1 MPIYKTVKAVERL
14 YRELDAEQA
23 KVRKSAHLSCPSGC
37 VKCCLG
43 KNVSAAPLEFLPYAY
58 AQYKAGMLE
67 DRYWAFKDAQ
77 QEGCLL
83 LDYDPLTQKGKCGAY
98 QNRGLVCRLFGAS
111 SQTDKNGK
119 RAYIGCTILKE
130 ELKKEPQKWPA
141 VEAKM
146 PIAAEYYTH
155 LRGIDVDYGSMLLP
169 VNLAI
174 IKALEIVYHHT
185 RRYSKQ
191 TV

>member
-14 YRELDAEQA
+14 YKELEVEQA
-23 KVRKSAHLSCPSGC
+23 KIRKVSQLQCPSGC
-37 VKCCLG
+37 IKCCLG
-43 KNVSAAPLEFLPYAY
+43 KNVTAAPLEFLPYAY
-58 AQYKAGMLE
+58 SLYKSGELE
-67 DRYWAFKDAQ
+67 DSYWAFKSAQ
-77 QEGCLL
+77 RDGCLL
-83 LDYDPLTQKGKCGAY
+83 LDFDEGTQTGKCGAY
-98 QNRGLVCRLFGAS
+98 LKRGLVCRLFGAAS
-111 SQTDKNGK
+111 RIDKNGGK
-119 RAYIGCTILKE
+119 AYIGCTILKD
-130 ELKKEPQKWPA
+130 ELNKEPEIRPA